1 MRMYFTLHQIRN
13 IDQNK
18 TKNKI
23 YHTVGTV
30 LQYHTVGTVL
40 QYHTVGTVLKYHTV
54 GTVLKYHT
62 VGTVLQS
69 SRKIVERGK
78 INTHNT
84 QITTAQ
90 CPGLVRELQ

>member
-13 IDQNK
+13 INQNK

-40 QYHTVGTVLKYHTV
+40 QYHTVGTVLHYHTV
-54 GTVLKYHT
+54 GTVLK
-62 VGTVLQS
+62 S